1 MNKFRDKLESFMQ
14 GRYGIDQL
22 GRFMIYGALALLIL
36 SFFLRGFFL
45 NTAALVLLIL
55 CYIRIFSRNHARR
68 WAENE
73 KFLSLKDRFLG
84 LFGRGRSKDALYCY
98 FKCPACGQKVRVPR
112 GKGKVSIH
120 CPRCHTDFIRR
131 T

>member
-1 MNKFRDKLESFMQ
+1 MNKFRDKLERFMQ
-14 GRYGIDQL
+14 GRYGVDQL
-22 GRFMIYGALALLIL
+22 GRFLLYAALALLIL

-45 NTAALVLLIL
+45 NTAALVVLIL

-73 KFLSLKDRFLG
+73 KFLSLKELFLG
-84 LFGRGRSKDALYCY
+84 LFRRGGNRDASHCY
-98 FKCPACGQKVRVPR
+98 FRCPACGQKVRVPK
-112 GKGKVSIH
+112 GKGRISIH
-120 CPRCHTDFIRR
+120 CPRCNHDFIKR